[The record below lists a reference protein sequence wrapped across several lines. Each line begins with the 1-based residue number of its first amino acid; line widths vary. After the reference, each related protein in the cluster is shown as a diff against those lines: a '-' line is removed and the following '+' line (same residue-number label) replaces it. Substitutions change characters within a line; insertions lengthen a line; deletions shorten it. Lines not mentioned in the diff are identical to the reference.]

1 MFMCASSYLIN
12 SIHLSA
18 DLKGI
23 DFRNVFDYV
32 RYRTDPDL
40 ACLFNRACLNL
51 GLRFEEG
58 S

>member
-1 MFMCASSYLIN
+1 MCASSYLIN

-51 GLRFEEG
+51 GLRYEEG